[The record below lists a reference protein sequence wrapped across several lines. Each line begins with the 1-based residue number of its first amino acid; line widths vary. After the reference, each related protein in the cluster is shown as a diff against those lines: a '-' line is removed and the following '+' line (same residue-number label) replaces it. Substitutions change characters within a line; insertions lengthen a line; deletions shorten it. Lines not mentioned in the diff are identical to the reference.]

1 MKKIFV
7 ILVGLTLVLVS
18 GGLTHPK
25 KRRIVIKLKEP
36 VAKKVVTKKVA
47 VTKVKK
53 PSCKLKKV
61 VEDGCL
67 MWQDEPYV
75 DKEIYAYKNETSYH
89 KAGNHYSAK
98 NYCKKLVYNGY
109 RDWRLPTVTE
119 LQKIHDKDWDAFSY
133 SRGGA
138 TFWTSTPTT
147 MKKYYVVYTVDA
159 FRYVRDVRESNYI
172 RCVRDIN

>member
-18 GGLTHPK
+18 GGVIHTK
-25 KRRIVIKLKEP
+25 KRIVIKLKEP
-36 VAKKVVTKKVA
+36 VKKVEKK
-47 VTKVKK
+47 KF
-53 PSCKLKKV
+53 CKLKKI

-89 KAGNHYSAK
+89 KAGNYYSAK